1 MTRVALISE
10 HASPAARLGGVD
22 SGGQN
27 VYVGEIAKNL
37 AVMGYEVDVFTR
49 ADSELLP
56 EIAEWMNGV
65 RIIHVPAGPRGYLA
79 KEDMLPFMPAFTDYV
94 VSFSSHGAGYDVV
107 HANFWMS
114 GLVAAELKAALG
126 VPFVVTF
133 HALGRVRRAHQGAAD
148 GFPDERFAV
157 EDRVVREADRIIAE
171 CPQEQEDLIRF
182 YGADPG
188 RMTMI
193 PAGFDPAQFWPLG
206 KQLARVAVGLDPE
219 QRVILQLGRI
229 VPRKGIDNVIRAV
242 AALRTQHGIEAAL
255 LVVGGSTS
263 APDPEATP
271 EIGRLQE
278 LASKEEVADLV
289 TFVGARDRD
298 QLRWYYS
305 AADVFV
311 TTPWYEPFGITPIEA
326 MACGTP
332 VIGAN
337 VGGIRFTVRDGE
349 TGYLVPPNDPETL
362 AERVAHMY
370 RNPTLRTT
378 LGRQGKDRAEG
389 LFTWHKVSSAVAALY
404 ENVIFDVHRGA
415 DGAGRLGLIDAQL
428 TEAAEI
434 LRDVRGH
441 IGPALLDAAQL
452 AGETLARGG
461 KILTCGNGGSA
472 AQAQH
477 LAAEF
482 VGRLRLKDRAALP
495 AMALTADSA
504 IVSAW
509 ANDAGYE
516 QVFARQVEAYG
527 KPGDL
532 LIALSTSGDSRN
544 VLKALKAAG
553 GRGMSSVA
561 LLGGDGGK
569 ARRLADLPLIVP
581 STDAQRVQEVHLVML
596 HVFSEL
602 VERAVAG
609 EPAPVELPSLDES
622 RRGEIDDGGLLGGRS
637 AA

>member
-37 AVMGYEVDVFTR
+37 AMMGYEVDVFTR
-49 ADSELLP
+49 CDSEVLP

-65 RIIHVPAGPRGYLA
+65 RIIHVPAGPKQYVP
-79 KEDMLPFMPAFTDYV
+79 KEDLLPHMQEFTDYV
-94 VSFSSHGAGYDVV
+94 VSFAGRDGGYDVV

-114 GLVAAELKAALG
+114 GLVAAEVKAALG
-126 VPFVVTF
+126 IPFVITF

-148 GFPDERFAV
+148 GFPDERFAI
-157 EDRVVREADRIIAE
+157 EDRIVHEADRIIAE

-206 KQLARVAVGLDPE
+206 KQLARVAIGLEPE
-219 QRVILQLGRI
+219 RRVILQLGRI
-229 VPRKGIDNVIRAV
+229 VPRKGVDNVIRALAV
-242 AALRTQHGIEAAL
+242 LRAEHDIDAEL
-255 LVVGGSTS
+255 LVVGGATPE
-263 APDPEATP
+263 PDPEATP

-278 LASKEEVADLV
+278 LAAAEGVSDLV
-289 TFVGARDRD
+289 SFVGARDRD

-305 AADVFV
+305 AADLFV
-311 TTPWYEPFGITPIEA
+311 TTPWYEPFGITPIES

-349 TGYLVPPNDPETL
+349 TGYLVPPDDPGTL
-362 AERVAHMY
+362 AERIAHMY
-370 RNPTLRTT
+370 RNPTLLTT

-389 LFTWHKVSSAVAALY
+389 LFTWHKVSAAIAALY
-404 ENVIFDVHRGA
+404 ENVIFEVHRGA
-415 DGAGRLGLIDAQL
+415 DGTTRLDLIDAQL
-428 TEAAEI
+428 DAASEV
-434 LRDVRGH
+434 LQEMRGH
-441 IGPALLDAAQL
+441 IGPALMDAAQM
-452 AGETLARGG
+452 ASDTLMRGG
-461 KILTCGNGGSA
+461 KILVAGNGGSA
-472 AQAQH
+472 AESQH

-482 VGRLRLKDRAALP
+482 VGRLRLKDRPALAAI
-495 AMALTADSA
+495 ALTSDSA

-509 ANDAGYE
+509 SNDAGYD

-527 KPGDL
+527 RPGDL
-532 LIALSTSGDSRN
+532 LVVLSTSGNSAN
-544 VLKALKAAG
+544 ILKALKAAG
-553 GRGMSSVA
+553 GKGMSSIA
-561 LLGGDGGK
+561 MLGDGGGR

-581 STDAQRVQEVHLVML
+581 SKDPQRVQEVHLVML

-609 EPAPVELPSLDES
+609 EPVPAEPPTLAEAPRRRLD
-622 RRGEIDDGGLLGGRS
+622 DDGLVGPK